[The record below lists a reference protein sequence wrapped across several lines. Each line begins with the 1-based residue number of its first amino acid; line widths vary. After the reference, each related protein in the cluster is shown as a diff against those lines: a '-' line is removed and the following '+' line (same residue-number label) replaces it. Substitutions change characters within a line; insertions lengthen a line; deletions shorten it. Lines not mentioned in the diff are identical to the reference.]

1 MRNIMDATPKSAKE
15 ELYPHLRAILD
26 APDIGTDR
34 LLLNQTLETFEK
46 KAPKAMQILEMGFD
60 DLCCRKN
67 IAGVCVLQTLS
78 SVLSKRL
85 GAGNELSVF
94 SRTGNRQFA

>member
-1 MRNIMDATPKSAKE
+1 
-15 ELYPHLRAILD
+15 
-26 APDIGTDR
+26 
-34 LLLNQTLETFEK
+34 LNQTLETFEK

-60 DLCCRKN
+60 DATAVLMLPEN

-94 SRTGNRQFA
+94 SRTGIGNSPNWSLTYGN